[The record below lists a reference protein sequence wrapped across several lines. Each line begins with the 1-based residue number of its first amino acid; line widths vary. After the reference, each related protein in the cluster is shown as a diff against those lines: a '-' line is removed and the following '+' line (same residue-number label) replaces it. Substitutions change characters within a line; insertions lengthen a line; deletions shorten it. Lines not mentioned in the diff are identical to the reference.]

1 MARYRRTVS
10 GGVCNNQ
17 VLVSAQGGGRILGSN
32 RVVVMVTKLF
42 PFAMV
47 AMSIGAAIVYAC
59 YGDVR
64 HTVYWVAAAAL
75 TLSVTV

>member
-1 MARYRRTVS
+1 
-10 GGVCNNQ
+10 
-17 VLVSAQGGGRILGSN
+17 
-32 RVVVMVTKLF
+32 MVTKLF

-59 YGDVR
+59 YGDGR